1 MTEVKKKIISTK
13 KVVSRDWL
21 IYSPSTGMV
30 YCFACKMQSLQQ
42 NAFTFG
48 YSDLKHLERVSA
60 HESASHRESMLAI
73 LRRSRNVVTV
83 DALLG
88 EQRDDVLK
96 Y

>member
-1 MTEVKKKIISTK
+1 
-13 KVVSRDWL
+13 
-21 IYSPSTGMV
+21 
-30 YCFACKMQSLQQ
+30 MQSLQQ

-73 LRRSRNVVTV
+73 LRRSRNVGTV